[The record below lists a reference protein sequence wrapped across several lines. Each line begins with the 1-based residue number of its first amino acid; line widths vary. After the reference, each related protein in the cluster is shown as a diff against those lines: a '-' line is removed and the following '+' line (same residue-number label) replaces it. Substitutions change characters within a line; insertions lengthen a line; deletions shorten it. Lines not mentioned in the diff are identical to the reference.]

1 MIQQSHF
8 QEFNQ
13 KLGSQRNIYTPMFIA
28 AQFTMA
34 KIWNQPKCLSAY
46 EWIQE
51 MWHKHTVEHYSTT
64 GNEILPFIATW
75 IQLET
80 AILSKAGQKEKDKYL

>member
-1 MIQQSHF
+1 
-8 QEFNQ
+8 
-13 KLGSQRNIYTPMFIA
+13 MFIA
-28 AQFTMA
+28 TLFTIA
-34 KIWNQPKCLSAY
+34 KTQKQPKCPSTD

-64 GNEILPFIATW
+64 GNEILPFRATW